1 MANRLSLA
9 LRNRIPAH
17 STARLLSSS
26 SSSPFQLAAA
36 TAPPLVHPEVVDRR
50 SDILGLDDPQAVFA
64 SVPSSELLRSAFNLY
79 LASCGPLVDVG
90 SWLMASPLMRI
101 PVVRRAVKV
110 TVYEHFCAG
119 EGVGEAGKTLTRMWD
134 RGLRG
139 ILDYGLED
147 AEGNEDCDRNLE
159 EFLQTV
165 EMTPSLPPSSRDF
178 LVPCAFDL
186 ATDPDNVGYV
196 GVSHRSEVSFAC
208 VKITAICPIRL
219 LERVSDLLRWQHRH
233 PSFHLPWKVDCM
245 PILTDS
251 SPLYHTRSAPPPLSD
266 KEEADLQLAHKRL
279 ERLASKC
286 SELYLPLLVD
296 AEYTSVQPAID
307 YFTYSASIS
316 FNKRDVPIVFGTIQ
330 AYLKDAKER
339 VVKVAEDAERR
350 GIMVGL
356 KLVRGAYISRETKLA
371 SSLQA
376 DSPIHSCIRD
386 THECYDSCAAFMLEK
401 VAKGSGSVVLATHNI
416 NSGKAAASKAEEL
429 GISKRNENLHF
440 AQLKGM
446 ADTLSLGLKN
456 AGFQVSK
463 YLPFGPLEK
472 VIPYLLRRAEENKG
486 LLLTSSADRL
496 LIRFES

>member
-36 TAPPLVHPEVVDRR
+36 TAPPLVHTDVVDRR
-50 SDILGLDDPQAVFA
+50 SDILGLDDPQALFA

-119 EGVGEAGKTLTRMWD
+119 EGVEEAGKTLRRMWD

-165 EMTPSLPPSSRDF
+165 EMTPSLPPSS
-178 LVPCAFDL
+178 
-186 ATDPDNVGYV
+186 
-196 GVSHRSEVSFAC
+196 VSFAC
-208 VKITAICPIRL
+208 VKVTAICPIRL

-279 ERLASKC
+279 EKLASKC

-330 AYLKDAKER
+330 AYLKDAEER

-446 ADTLSLGLKN
+446 ADTLSLGLKS

-486 LLLTSSADRL
+486 LLLASSADRL
-496 LIRFES
+496 LIRALVVCYLLSWQS

>member
-1 MANRLSLA
+1 MANRVSLSL
-9 LRNRIPAH
+9 RKKIPLSAA
-17 STARLLSSS
+17 ARFLSSS
-26 SSSPFQLAAA
+26 TTPSSPLDLAATA
-36 TAPPLVHPEVVDRR
+36 APPLVHEALVHRPLPDN
-50 SDILGLDDPQAVFA
+50 LGLDDPQALFA
-64 SVPSSELLRSAFNLY
+64 SVPSSELLRAAFNLY
-79 LASCGPLVDVG
+79 LASCGPLVDAG
-90 SWLMASPLMRI
+90 SWLMSSPFMRI
-101 PVVRRAVKV
+101 PVVRQAVKV

-119 EGVGEAGKTLTRMWD
+119 EGVKEAGETLRKMWG

-147 AEGNEDCDRNLE
+147 AEGNEDCDRNLQ
-159 EFLQTV
+159 EFLKTV
-165 EMTPSLPPSSRDF
+165 ESTPSLPPSS
-178 LVPCAFDL
+178 
-186 ATDPDNVGYV
+186 
-196 GVSHRSEVSFAC
+196 VSFAC

-219 LERVSDLLRWQHRH
+219 LERVSDLLRWQHKN
-233 PSFHLPWKVDCM
+233 PSVHLPWKVDCM
-245 PILTDS
+245 PVLTDS

-266 KEEADLQLAHKRL
+266 EEEADLQLAHKRL
-279 ERLASKC
+279 ERLARKC

-316 FNKRDVPIVFGTIQ
+316 FNKGDVPIVFGTIQ

-339 VVKVAEDAERR
+339 LVKVAEDAERR
-350 GIMVGL
+350 GVMVGL

-416 NSGKAAASKAEEL
+416 NSGKAAAAKAEEL
-429 GISKRNENLHF
+429 GISKGNENLHF
-440 AQLKGM
+440 SQLKGM
-446 ADTLSLGLKN
+446 ADTLSLGLRN

-472 VIPYLLRRAEENKG
+472 VIPYLLRRAEENRG
-486 LLLTSSADRL
+486 LLSTSAADRN
-496 LIRFES
+496 LITGELQRRLRDSIIGG

>member
-1 MANRLSLA
+1 MANRISFA
-9 LRNRIPAH
+9 LRERISARVA
-17 STARLLSSS
+17 ARLFSTSP
-26 SSSPFQLAAA
+26 SSPFHLAADN
-36 TAPPLVHPEVVDRR
+36 APPLVHPGVVLRR
-50 SDILGLDDPQAVFA
+50 SPDALGLDDPQSLFA
-64 SVPSSELLRSAFNLY
+64 SVPSSELLRAAFNLY

-90 SWLMASPLMRI
+90 SWFMSSTLMRI
-101 PVVRRAVKV
+101 PVVRRAVKA

-119 EGVGEAGKTLTRMWD
+119 EGVEEAGETLRRMWD

-159 EFLQTV
+159 QFLRTV
-165 EMTPSLPPSSRDF
+165 EMTPSLPSS
-178 LVPCAFDL
+178 
-186 ATDPDNVGYV
+186 
-196 GVSHRSEVSFAC
+196 SVSFAC

-219 LERVSDLLRWQHRH
+219 LERVSDLLRWKHRH
-233 PSFHLPWKVDCM
+233 PSHHLPWKVDCLS
-245 PILTDS
+245 ILTDS

-266 KEEADLQLAHKRL
+266 KEEADLQLAHQRL
-279 ERLASKC
+279 ERLAGKC

-307 YFTYSASIS
+307 YFTYSASIC
-316 FNKRDVPIVFGTIQ
+316 FNKGNVPVVFGTIQ
-330 AYLKDAKER
+330 TYLKDAKER
-339 VVKVAEDAERR
+339 VVQVAEDAERR
-350 GIMVGL
+350 GIIMGL
-356 KLVRGAYISRETKLA
+356 KLVRGAYITRETKLA

-376 DSPIHSCIRD
+376 ASPIHPCIRD

-429 GISKRNENLHF
+429 GISRRNENLHF

-496 LIRFES
+496 LIRFE

>member
-36 TAPPLVHPEVVDRR
+36 TAPPLVHTDVVDRR
-50 SDILGLDDPQAVFA
+50 SDILGLDDPQALFA

-119 EGVGEAGKTLTRMWD
+119 EGVEEAGKTLRRMWD

-165 EMTPSLPPSSRDF
+165 EMTPSLPPSS
-178 LVPCAFDL
+178 
-186 ATDPDNVGYV
+186 
-196 GVSHRSEVSFAC
+196 VSFAC
-208 VKITAICPIRL
+208 VKVTAICPIRL

-279 ERLASKC
+279 EKLASKC

-330 AYLKDAKER
+330 AYLKDAEER

-446 ADTLSLGLKN
+446 ADTLSLGLKS

-486 LLLTSSADRL
+486 LLLASSADRL
-496 LIRFES
+496 LIRDELLRRLKYLMIGG